1 MFNARL
7 QAFERQ
13 ALLLIPGWV
22 IWPDLTSTACSL
34 PKHSP
39 GRLLLEA
46 AIRVD
51 WDEICYA
58 DIYVRKAELEALT
71 HFIQINE
78 QPFVTPS
85 VGSANKPGS
94 KPVAQE
100 NVSASWT

>member
-7 QAFERQ
+7 QVFGRQ
-13 ALLLIPGWV
+13 ALFLIPRCM
-22 IWPDLTSTACSL
+22 IQPDLTSTACSL
-34 PKHSP
+34 PKDSL
-39 GRLLLEA
+39 GRLLLDA

-58 DIYVRKAELEALT
+58 DIYLRKTELEPLT
-71 HFIQINE
+71 HFAQINE

-94 KPVAQE
+94 KPV
-100 NVSASWT
+100 T

>member
-13 ALLLIPGWV
+13 ALLLIPRCV
-22 IWPDLTSTACSL
+22 IRPNLTCTACLL
-34 PKHSP
+34 PKDSL

-46 AIRVD
+46 AIRAD

-58 DIYVRKAELEALT
+58 DIYLRKTELEPLT
-71 HFIQINE
+71 HFTQINE
-78 QPFVTPS
+78 QPFVTAS

-94 KPVAQE
+94 KPV
-100 NVSASWT
+100 T